1 MHSAP
6 TPSQGTFRQDHPLI
20 ETAIDQRPHVQPR
33 RIGMPFRWRL
43 LLPMFVAIALVDAFP
58 LVYAVVASLQRFQLS
73 GADQSRPFIGLQN
86 YVDFIA
92 APAFAN
98 ASVNTLVLT
107 VSVVSLEIVIAFG
120 LAFLLTLPNLRFR
133 NVYLLVIMI
142 PLLLSPVAVGLS
154 WRLILHPD
162 LGVLNWVLSLVGVPR
177 QAWLGNAALAMPSV
191 IAVDIWHETSAL
203 ILIFYAGLRA
213 LPQEPIEA
221 AVVDGATGWQS
232 LRLVVIPLMLPIII
246 VGGLIRTVSAVKTYD
261 LVYILT
267 RGGPGTATETIS
279 YLIWRTGLAGPLDL
293 GQAAAGSIVLFL
305 VIVVLT
311 YFLLRA
317 TDRLAPNA

>member
-1 MHSAP
+1 MS
-6 TPSQGTFRQDHPLI
+6 
-20 ETAIDQRPHVQPR
+20 ER
-33 RIGMPFRWRL
+33 RVGLPFRWRL
-43 LLPMFVAIALVDAFP
+43 LVPMFVAITLVDAFP
-58 LVYAVVASLQRFQLS
+58 LAYAVVASFQRFLLS
-73 GADQSRPFIGLQN
+73 GADQSRPFIGLEN
-86 YVDFIA
+86 YFDFVTTS
-92 APAFAN
+92 AFAN
-98 ASVNTLVLT
+98 AGVNTLVLT
-107 VSVVSLEIVIAFG
+107 VAVVALEITIGFAI
-120 LAFLLTLPNLRFR
+120 AFLLTLPNLRFR
-133 NVYLLVIMI
+133 NFYLLVIMV

-162 LGVLNWVLSLVGVPR
+162 LGILNWLISLVGIPR
-177 QAWLGNAALAMPSV
+177 QAWVGDARLAMATV
-191 IAVDIWHETSAL
+191 IAVDVWHETAAL

-221 AVVDGATGWQS
+221 AVVDGASGWQS
-232 LRLVVIPLMLPIII
+232 MRHVIIPLMVPIIV

-261 LVYILT
+261 LIYILT
-267 RGGPGTATETIS
+267 RGGPGTATETVS

>member
-1 MHSAP
+1 MIHAVVDERHVAP
-6 TPSQGTFRQDHPLI
+6 G
-20 ETAIDQRPHVQPR
+20 R
-33 RIGMPFRWRL
+33 RLGLPFKWRL
-43 LLPMFVAIALVDAFP
+43 LVPMFVAIALVDAFP
-58 LVYAVVASLQRFQLS
+58 LAYAMVASLQRFLLS
-73 GADQSRPFIGLQN
+73 GADQSRPFIGLDN
-86 YVDFIA
+86 YVDFVTT
-92 APAFAN
+92 PAFAN
-98 ASVNTLVLT
+98 AAINTFVLT
-107 VSVVSLEIVIAFG
+107 VTVVSLEIVIGFG

-133 NVYLLVIMI
+133 NFYLLVIMV

-162 LGVLNWVLSLVGVPR
+162 LGILNWLISLIGIPR
-177 QAWLGNAALAMPSV
+177 QAWVGDAQLAMPTV

-203 ILIFYAGLRA
+203 ILIFYAGLKA

-221 AVVDGATGWQS
+221 AIVDGASGWQS
-232 LRLVVIPLMLPIII
+232 LRHVIIPLMVPIIV

-261 LVYILT
+261 LIYILT
-267 RGGPGTATETIS
+267 RGGPGTATETVS

-305 VIVVLT
+305 VIVLLT

-317 TDRLAPNA
+317 TDRLAPTA